1 MHGDMGWL
9 CSMYGTDGE
18 RICNLGP
25 IIDGKSEIRIHLE
38 NTRVQAKIL
47 LKCILKTH
55 S

>member
-1 MHGDMGWL
+1 MHGDTRWL

-18 RICNLGP
+18 HIYNLDP
-25 IIDGKSEIRIHLE
+25 IINGKSEIRIHLN
-38 NTRVQAKIL
+38 NTRVQAKII